1 MSRLQTTRSFISDT
15 GNQPVISTV
24 SPGRLLFIFFL
35 IFITIAVA
43 IVLNANPGVP
53 VPDDGTGTLAGNVSI
68 GPLCPVEPCT
78 LDPDR
83 LASVYAART
92 IVVSAQGGE
101 IIANIVP
108 DPDTGY
114 SVLLKPGTYSVDIRG
129 QGIDRSPDLPETI
142 TIRAGE
148 TVRLDIL
155 IDTGIR

>member
-1 MSRLQTTRSFISDT
+1 MPLSCSHGPCPLSYACFYNRENDIIRPVFQCRDCRLPDPSFQIP
-15 GNQPVISTV
+15 GNQPVISTA

-92 IVVSAQGGE
+92 IVVSAQG
-101 IIANIVP
+101 
-108 DPDTGY
+108 
-114 SVLLKPGTYSVDIRG
+114 R
-129 QGIDRSPDLPETI
+129 
-142 TIRAGE
+142 
-148 TVRLDIL
+148 
-155 IDTGIR
+155 